1 MTKEQYQK
9 MCEVVHKCHNE
20 ISVFKDDELEFLTL
34 ASLNHYYCKYKGL
47 SLPLYMA
54 TLNDKL
60 IDFEKSNKTKD

>member
-20 ISVFKDDELEFLTL
+20 ISVFKDYELEFLTL
-34 ASLNHYYCKYKGL
+34 ASLNHYYYKYKGL
-47 SLPLYMA
+47 SLALYMA

-60 IDFEKSNKTKD
+60 IDFEKANKTKD